1 MVVLDSVP
9 GLDVQVHVSGKPAE
23 EFANDDEQDDRRG
36 ATRYVEA
43 VSGAEFHVQWTF
55 VASEFKYRNWAIN
68 GLVYID
74 GKYADGRIFRPETV
88 KHLESF
94 TVKMTGVWKKEKG
107 RYVERP
113 MIFSDLMIGM
123 LHPSSASPRMRFP
136 CDGMSDFRLYADEAG
151 QSAAIKGLKEKLDL
165 LGEISVRFYRGR
177 AVPAVGEGSRKSF
190 STIDKVPEKALKG
203 RAVSHQARCVPRVL
217 TAGVPNADMHKFGEI
232 KSQHRVDDVGFRVR
246 RLRGR
251 QEASICNIYLQVSVK
266 KSTPGRVHYSEVTNA
281 RAVGGAAHRRVDTGG
296 VTRAR
301 SATKGKEIYL
311 VLEIST

>member
-113 MIFSDLMIGM
+113 MIFSDLMI
-123 LHPSSASPRMRFP
+123 
-136 CDGMSDFRLYADEAG
+136 DEAG

-203 RAVSHQARCVPRVL
+203 RAVSHQARFIPRSL
-217 TAGVPNADMHKFGEI
+217 TTGIPNADMHKLGEI
-232 KSQHRVDDVGFRVR
+232 KSQHRMDDVGF
-246 RLRGR
+246 
-251 QEASICNIYLQVSVK
+251 
-266 KSTPGRVHYSEVTNA
+266 
-281 RAVGGAAHRRVDTGG
+281 
-296 VTRAR
+296 
-301 SATKGKEIYL
+301 
-311 VLEIST
+311 